1 VRSCDCADSWKE
13 VTTVD
18 EMSGSGDL
26 ELAELRSFAPEGR
39 DEVSWESPPE
49 DLWDRISA
57 ALDDPGP
64 VSAPGPITGPRPPA
78 GGASVRDIGTA
89 PGGRDPR
96 AAGRRRPGSSW
107 LLAAAA
113 SVAVLAFGGWWL
125 ARGSTPDVLAA
136 TALERL
142 QDVGRGEVELVDD
155 GGSLRLRLDTE
166 GLEAEDGFLEVWVI
180 DPEVSQLVSLGPL
193 RQDGVYELPDGLD
206 PEAFPIVDVSVEPFD
221 GDPTHSGNSVLR
233 GQLEF

>member
-1 VRSCDCADSWKE
+1 

-18 EMSGSGDL
+18 ETSGSENL
-26 ELAELRSFAPEGR
+26 ELVELRSFAPDGR
-39 DEVSWESPPE
+39 HEVSWETPPE
-49 DLWDRISA
+49 DLWDRIFA
-57 ALDDPGP
+57 AVDEPGP
-64 VSAPGPITGPRPPA
+64 VSAPDPATGSSTPG
-78 GGASVRDIGTA
+78 GGASARDIGTA
-89 PGGRDPR
+89 PGGRDSG
-96 AAGRRRPGSSW
+96 AAGRRGTRAPW

-113 SVAVLAFGGWWL
+113 SVAVLAIGGWWL
-125 ARGSTPDVLAA
+125 GRGSSPDVLAA
-136 TALERL
+136 TPLERL

-166 GLEAEDGFLEVWVI
+166 GLEAADGFLEVWVI